1 MSLKQRLTTA
11 VIATATLT
19 AQSTTIIGNVRDA
32 ETGEALIGVAIAVSN
47 TTKGAA
53 SDLDGNYSLGN
64 LGAGTYTLRASYLSY
79 ETQEQT
85 ITLGK
90 EQTATLD
97 WRMTPQSTRLN
108 EVTIAAKKQLD
119 NERSLMNERKN
130 STLAIEHRSS
140 RTIGQRNKQRRRR
153 RKENNRSID
162 SRRRPTDSTR
172 IRRQIQHNDTKHPAN
187 CIAQPRQ
194 KTDTPE
200 PISIVDNTKHNRKQ
214 SI

>member
-11 VIATATLT
+11 VIATATLA

-85 ITLGK
+85 PVYLVIWWLMSRFTIVTL
-90 EQTATLD
+90 
-97 WRMTPQSTRLN
+97 TR
-108 EVTIAAKKQLD
+108 QL
-119 NERSLMNERKN
+119 K
-130 STLAIEHRSS
+130 
-140 RTIGQRNKQRRRR
+140 
-153 RKENNRSID
+153 
-162 SRRRPTDSTR
+162 
-172 IRRQIQHNDTKHPAN
+172 
-187 CIAQPRQ
+187 
-194 KTDTPE
+194 
-200 PISIVDNTKHNRKQ
+200 
-214 SI
+214 

>member
-130 STLAIEHRSS
+130 STLAIEN
-140 RTIGQRNKQRRRR
+140 IGARELSAKGIRR